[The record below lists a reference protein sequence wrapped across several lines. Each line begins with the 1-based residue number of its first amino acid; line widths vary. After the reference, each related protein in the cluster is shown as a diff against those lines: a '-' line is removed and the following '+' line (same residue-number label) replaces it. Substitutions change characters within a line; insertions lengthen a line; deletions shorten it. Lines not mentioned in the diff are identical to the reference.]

1 MQEETQIRNTSST
14 RITKQHTSSI
24 CYRSWTGA
32 ISLWLYTLLFICPN
46 AAMAIPINVLRLY
59 LDEPAQGMY
68 ADNREILVSPHFPPP
83 RPPAFFIFDGDDAQE
98 DIRNIDDED
107 NRDQIIANIISSPFS
122 KRRTSSPLQPQ
133 ISEVIEKDPN
143 SIQMNGAPEGQ
154 QLLRIERN
162 FHDSNPETGKM
173 YQIQNVGDLPMFRFG

>member
-1 MQEETQIRNTSST
+1 MQEEIQNRNTSST
-14 RITKQHTSSI
+14 RIPKQHKSSI
-24 CYRSWTGA
+24 AYRSWISTV
-32 ISLWLYTLLFICPN
+32 SLWLYTLLFICPN
-46 AAMAIPINVLRLY
+46 VAMAIPINVLRLY
-59 LDEPAQGMY
+59 LDDAPQGMY

-98 DIRNIDDED
+98 DIRNMDDEES
-107 NRDQIIANIISSPFS
+107 RDQIIANIISSPFS
-122 KRRTSSPLQPQ
+122 KRRTSSPLQSQ
-133 ISEVIEKDPN
+133 ISEDIEKDPS
-143 SIQMNGAPEGQ
+143 SIQMNGAPERQ